1 MDWGGRMHKEK
12 IVLVGNGMAGVRCI
26 EEIIKN
32 EPERFS
38 ITIFGS
44 EKHVNYNRILLSSV
58 IQGETPIKD
67 IFIHPFEW
75 YQHNNI
81 QLFTG
86 ETVVH
91 IDTNIQMVSTDKARK
106 VTYDK
111 LILAT
116 GSNPFILPIPGSNK
130 EGVMTLR
137 TIEDCQKILIHSN
150 KYKKAV
156 VIGGGLLGLEAARG
170 LLHLGMEV
178 KVVHLSHSIMERQLD
193 TTASKY
199 LQKELENQGISFLL
213 KKETK
218 HIVGE
223 DRVEKVV
230 FKDGTEIEADIVI
243 MAVGVRPNCKLAKEN
258 GILTNRAIIV
268 NDLMETNI
276 PNIYAI
282 GECAEHRGTVY
293 GIIKP
298 LYEQGEV
305 LAKHICGKPTKGF
318 RGSVFST
325 KLKISSVDVFSA
337 GDLNEKPFSQTL
349 TLFDELD
356 QVYKKFV
363 FLHNRIVGAVLYGD
377 ISDHTRLLD
386 MIVKKT
392 DFTET
397 EKALLLDSSNENK
410 SSITEMSHSSIVC
423 NCNNVTKETI
433 MQAVTLKSLSSVEE
447 VKQCTRASGSC
458 GGCQPLVEELLTYT
472 NSDDFSEDIL
482 PQAMCSCTT
491 LTEDEVVEEIQNRG
505 LKSIAEVMAVLDWKK
520 KEGCQTCFAA
530 LNYYLVMIHLDYE
543 QSESTIYVNEMMNA
557 TVQEDGTY
565 SIVPQMYGGMTNGK
579 QLRRIA
585 DVAEKYQVSTIM
597 MTADQ
602 RIQLR
607 GIRKESLI
615 NICKDLNMKLMPFQG
630 NNFASITAYE
640 DDDDGHAEKEKLLN
654 FSIQLEKNVEF
665 LMTPYRME
673 IGVAPYKHN
682 RSSFASKDIKII
694 KQDASWEIYISG
706 NEGKNTIEELLTAAQ
721 PDDEALSILC
731 AFFQY
736 YRETARYAE
745 RTLKWAERIGFIHIR
760 EVLFDQELR
769 RTLLQRLADDKLK
782 IKKMESLHA

>member
-1 MDWGGRMHKEK
+1 MHKEK

-32 EPERFS
+32 EPERYS

-58 IQGETPIKD
+58 IQGETSIND

-91 IDTNIQMVSTDKARK
+91 IDTNIQSVSTDKARK

-130 EGVMTLR
+130 EGVLTLR

-213 KKETK
+213 KKETNY
-218 HIVGE
+218 IVGE

-243 MAVGVRPNCKLAKEN
+243 MAAGVRPNCKLAKEN
-258 GILTNRAIIV
+258 GILTNRGIIV

-293 GIIKP
+293 GIVKP

-318 RGSVFST
+318 RGSVLST

-363 FLHNRIVGAVLYGD
+363 FQHNKIVGAVLYGD

-433 MQAVTLKSLSSVEE
+433 MQAVTLKSLSNVEE
-447 VKQCTRASGSC
+447 VKQCTRASSSC
-458 GGCQPLVEELLTYT
+458 GGCKSLVEELLTYM

-640 DDDDGHAEKEKLLN
+640 DDDDCHAEKVKLLN

-682 RSSFASKDIKII
+682 RSCFASKDIKII
-694 KQDASWEIYISG
+694 KQDDSWEIYISG
-706 NEGKNTIEELLTAAQ
+706 NEGKNRIEELLTAAQ

-736 YRETARYAE
+736 YRETARYTE

>member
-32 EPERFS
+32 EPERYS

-58 IQGETPIKD
+58 IQGETSIND

-91 IDTNIQMVSTDKARK
+91 IDTNIQSVSTDKARK

-130 EGVMTLR
+130 EGVLTLR

-213 KKETK
+213 KKETNY
-218 HIVGE
+218 IVGE

-243 MAVGVRPNCKLAKEN
+243 MAAGVRPNCKLAKEN
-258 GILTNRAIIV
+258 GILTNRGIIV

-293 GIIKP
+293 GIVKP

-318 RGSVFST
+318 RGSVLST

-363 FLHNRIVGAVLYGD
+363 FQHNKIVGAVLYGD

-433 MQAVTLKSLSSVEE
+433 MQAVTLKSLSNVEE
-447 VKQCTRASGSC
+447 VKQCTRASSSC
-458 GGCQPLVEELLTYT
+458 GGCKSLVEELLTYM

-640 DDDDGHAEKEKLLN
+640 DDDDCHAEKVKLLN

-682 RSSFASKDIKII
+682 RSCFASKDIKII
-694 KQDASWEIYISG
+694 KQDDSWEIYISG
-706 NEGKNTIEELLTAAQ
+706 NEGKNRIEELLTAAQ

-736 YRETARYAE
+736 YRETARYTE